1 MLRQTIAGA
10 ALAVA
15 VLVACPFAWAGD
27 SADATDAN
35 IVTALDISDS
45 VAAADA
51 KAQIAAL
58 AAAVRAPEFLEAV
71 GRGANGRVALAVFVW
86 HHYRYEVLPWT
97 VIGSLADAEA
107 AARQIEMRI
116 SVNVDREARM
126 TAVPFIG
133 RLTDIS
139 RALDHAAQLLA
150 DMRSASGRG
159 VVNVLGNGRDNIGEP
174 AGPARRRLLDTGAT
188 VNGVVL
194 DAGTEVAAY
203 YRAEVAGGP
212 GAFVMTLDGP
222 ESLAEVMLL
231 KLIQDL
237 VVAAQ

>member
-1 MLRQTIAGA
+1 MLRRTIVGA

-15 VLVACPFAWAGD
+15 VLAAYPFASVGD

-35 IVTALDISDS
+35 IVTAVDISDS

-51 KAQIAAL
+51 RAQIAAL

-71 GRGANGRVALAVFVW
+71 GRGATGRVALTVFVW

-97 VIGSLADAEA
+97 VIASHADAEA
-107 AARQIEMRI
+107 AAREIETRI
-116 SVNVDREARM
+116 PVNVDHEARM

-139 RALDHAAQLLA
+139 RALDHAAKLLA
-150 DMRSASGRG
+150 DMRTASGRG

-194 DAGTEVAAY
+194 DAETEVAEY

-212 GAFVMTLDGP
+212 GAFVMTLDRP
-222 ESLAEVMLL
+222 EPLVEAMLL
-231 KLIQDL
+231 KLLQDL